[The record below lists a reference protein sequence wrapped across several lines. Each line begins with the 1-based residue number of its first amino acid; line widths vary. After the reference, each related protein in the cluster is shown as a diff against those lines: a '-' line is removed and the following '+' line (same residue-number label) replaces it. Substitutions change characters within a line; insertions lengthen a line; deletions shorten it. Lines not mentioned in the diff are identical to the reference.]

1 VAAAGLV
8 VKNART
14 ECSKPRPPAALR
26 HSIARAHRPAV
37 IASDEGLQNLG
48 IKPALQGSSK
58 TDIPGEPTRLEK
70 AIDLARFE
78 DLILPHF
85 HAAHNLAR
93 WLLRSSADAEDM
105 VQEATLRAWRS
116 FGSFR
121 GSDGRGWLLAI
132 VRNTCFT
139 WLRKNRRQERA
150 DEFDEN
156 VHSTEPDAPEPE
168 RLLVGTL
175 DTRRVRDAVEGL
187 PVEFREAIV
196 LRELEGL
203 SYKEIGDIAGV
214 PIGTVMSRLARARK
228 RLQITLTAPAQKER

>member
-1 VAAAGLV
+1 MSPG
-8 VKNART
+8 
-14 ECSKPRPPAALR
+14 
-26 HSIARAHRPAV
+26 SI
-37 IASDEGLQNLG
+37 E
-48 IKPALQGSSK
+48 
-58 TDIPGEPTRLEK
+58 TDGPGEPTEVEK
-70 AIDLARFE
+70 EIDLGRFE
-78 DLILPHF
+78 ELILPHL

-93 WLLRSSADAEDM
+93 WLLRSSADAEDL
-105 VQEATLRAWRS
+105 VQESSLRAWRG
-116 FGSFR
+116 FATFR

-139 WLRKNRRQERA
+139 WLRKNRRQELA

-156 VHSTEPDAPEPE
+156 IHSAEPDAPDPE
-168 RLLVGTL
+168 RRLFEGL
-175 DTRRVRDAVEGL
+175 DTRRVQDAVEEL

-228 RLQITLTAPAQKER
+228 RLQITLTAPARKEA

>member
-1 VAAAGLV
+1 
-8 VKNART
+8 
-14 ECSKPRPPAALR
+14 
-26 HSIARAHRPAV
+26 
-37 IASDEGLQNLG
+37 
-48 IKPALQGSSK
+48 
-58 TDIPGEPTRLEK
+58 LEK

-168 RLLVGTL
+168 RLLVGSL